1 MFPCVHACP
10 ALDRPARSPACAC
23 LQVSDVSSDLSLRGS
38 GESTEQW
45 YPMEQKQHWIWI
57 SFALSAGIIVVLLLR
72 TVDENTLPYLQSL
85 HPSILLAALGLRLLA
100 LGIWGLRIVVL
111 SRGVGTRVPY
121 PLALN
126 AVLLNLIPAAITPG
140 KMGGEP
146 VRIQHLT
153 EGPLE
158 AGDAT
163 AVVVM
168 ERVLDGFAFT
178 CLTIIAF
185 VFLGYALRGISPL
198 FLNAFLFMLA
208 LLMGL
213 AFTFIYLASH
223 PPVMKRIA
231 DGVICRWQRLRAR
244 STHIDPRQS
253 APPLIARANYEI
265 DGLNQAVSL
274 LAGRGRIWLGAGF
287 ACTLCY
293 WVAEFSIASVL
304 LVGLGLPPFFLRSFL
319 FQLIIAL
326 VETLP
331 LTPGSA
337 GVAEV
342 AAASIYSLIVPSSAL
357 GVFVILWRFYLFF
370 LILPLGLA
378 ATLLT
383 AKKRVW

>member
-1 MFPCVHACP
+1 
-10 ALDRPARSPACAC
+10 
-23 LQVSDVSSDLSLRGS
+23 
-38 GESTEQW
+38 
-45 YPMEQKQHWIWI
+45 MEQKQRWIWI

-100 LGIWGLRIVVL
+100 LGIWGLRIWVL
-111 SRGVGTRVPY
+111 SRGVGSRVPY

-158 AGDAT
+158 VGDAT

-178 CLTIIAF
+178 ALTVIAF

-213 AFTFIYLASH
+213 GFAFIYLSSRPA
-223 PPVMKRIA
+223 VMKRIA
-231 DGVICRWQRLRAR
+231 DRVLCRWQRMRAR
-244 STHIDPRQS
+244 REQAVETGCT
-253 APPLIARANYEI
+253 PPTPIILRVNHEI
-265 DGLNQAVSL
+265 DGLNQAVSR

-304 LVGLGLPPFFLRSFL
+304 LVGLGLPPFPLRSFL
-319 FQLIIAL
+319 FQLVIAL

-342 AAASIYSLIVPSSAL
+342 AAASIYSLIVPPAAL
-357 GVFVILWRFYLFF
+357 GVFVILWRFYLFY
-370 LILPLGLA
+370 LNLPIGLA

-383 AKKRVW
+383 ARKRV